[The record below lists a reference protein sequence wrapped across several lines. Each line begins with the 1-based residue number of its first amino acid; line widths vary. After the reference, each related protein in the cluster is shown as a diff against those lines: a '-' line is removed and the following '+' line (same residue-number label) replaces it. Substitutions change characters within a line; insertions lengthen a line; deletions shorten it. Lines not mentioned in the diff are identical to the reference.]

1 MFQKN
6 DNKSATLSIL
16 ICAIDL
22 LGKVSCNINENVEDI
37 KIALL
42 VLWNMEYSYEV
53 LAQLFLYFKN
63 QNDFVL
69 IKGEPHQNVI

>member
-22 LGKVSCNINENVEDI
+22 LGKVGCNINENVEDI

>member
-22 LGKVSCNINENVEDI
+22 LRKVGCNINENVEDI
-37 KIALL
+37 DRTISTVKYG
-42 VLWNMEYSYEV
+42 V
-53 LAQLFLYFKN
+53 FL
-63 QNDFVL
+63 
-69 IKGEPHQNVI
+69 